1 MIYQYKCK
9 FYLNASHYIVLNGQK
24 GNEHSHCFEI
34 VLDIATK
41 DDNPFIKF
49 DAIEDR
55 INEKL
60 NPYQNKLINNI
71 EPFNEINPTI
81 ENICEFFK
89 NEFVTEIEAF
99 HWILLLIEISET
111 PSRSFII
118 NVVEDKINKE
128 KEDINTKKEDINT
141 KLIEIDAEKADYDY
155 IFTDDM
161 LHYDI

>member
-1 MIYQYKCK
+1 MKNSFSCATEISLREVHDKIQENHQ
-9 FYLNASHYIVLNGQK
+9 NAEATYNGNYYILNGQK

-49 DAIEDR
+49 GAIEDR

-71 EPFNEINPTI
+71 KPFNEINPTI

-89 NEFVTEIEAF
+89 N
-99 HWILLLIEISET
+99 
-111 PSRSFII
+111 
-118 NVVEDKINKE
+118 D
-128 KEDINTKKEDINT
+128 
-141 KLIEIDAEKADYDY
+141 
-155 IFTDDM
+155 FTVF
-161 LHYDI
+161 